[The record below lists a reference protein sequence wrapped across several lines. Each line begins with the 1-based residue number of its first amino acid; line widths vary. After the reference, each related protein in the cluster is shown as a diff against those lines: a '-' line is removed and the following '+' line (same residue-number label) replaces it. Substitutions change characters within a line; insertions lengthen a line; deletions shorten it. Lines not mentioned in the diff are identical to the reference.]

1 LENVAEATE
10 SCCRYGSP
18 TMDELQKYSSSYSKL
33 LDKVEEA
40 KTIPDDLALEV

>member
-1 LENVAEATE
+1 
-10 SCCRYGSP
+10 
-18 TMDELQKYSSSYSKL
+18 MDEVKKYCSSYFKV